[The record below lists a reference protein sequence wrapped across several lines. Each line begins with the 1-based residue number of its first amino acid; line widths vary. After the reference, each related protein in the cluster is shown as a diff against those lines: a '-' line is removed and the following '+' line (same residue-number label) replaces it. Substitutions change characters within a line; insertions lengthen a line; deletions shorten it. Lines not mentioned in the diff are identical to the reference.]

1 MCYSQSPLVC
11 YTLSCCA
18 HNHSQE
24 STIFQPLKKKKL
36 QKSQLQLKY
45 SLQDIYI
52 GDLR

>member
-11 YTLSCCA
+11 YTLNCCA

-24 STIFQPLKKKKL
+24 STVFQSLKKDL
-36 QKSQLQLKY
+36 QKSQLQLKH

-52 GDLR
+52 GDLW